1 MVPPPAGVAGVED
14 VCPADESE
22 GVVDGDP
29 PDVWPRLFPRC
40 FKVEEPVGRAAGDD
54 DDGAAAP
61 VFPPG
66 RAAVFTAGVA
76 ALALAWAAPREG
88 GSTFAVGSSTGADDG
103 RRAGVTGFGATG
115 LGLLGF
121 SSAASLL
128 RCISCQRCQV
138 ISCTPS
144 GAFAVLVFLTK
155 KRVPALT
162 RFPSAPE

>member
-40 FKVEEPVGRAAGDD
+40 FKVEEPVGRAACDD
-54 DDGAAAP
+54 DDGAATP
-61 VFPPG
+61 IFPPG
-66 RAAVFTAGVA
+66 RAAVLSAGVA
-76 ALALAWAAPREG
+76 AFAFACAAPREG
-88 GSTFAVGSSTGADDG
+88 GSTFALGSSVGADDG
-103 RRAGVTGFGATG
+103 RRAGVTGFGAAG

-121 SSAASLL
+121 SSDASLL

-138 ISCTPS
+138 IGSTPS
-144 GAFAVLVFLTK
+144 GAFALLVFMTK

-162 RFPSAPE
+162 LFPSAPE